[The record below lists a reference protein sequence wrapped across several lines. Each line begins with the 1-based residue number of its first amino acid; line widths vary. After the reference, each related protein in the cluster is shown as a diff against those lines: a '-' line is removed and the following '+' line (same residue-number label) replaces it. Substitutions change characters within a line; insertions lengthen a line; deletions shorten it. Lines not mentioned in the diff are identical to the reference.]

1 MGRKTIVLAMALFL
15 VNLVAN
21 IMPCIAVK
29 TDNKNHVVGDD
40 QGWDTST
47 DVASWSAKKDFH
59 VGDIICKQL
68 VIHIF
73 FLPFF
78 LNYHIT

>member
-21 IMPCIAVK
+21 LMPCIAVK
-29 TDNKNHVVGDD
+29 TVNMNHVVGGD

-47 DVASWSAKKDFH
+47 DVASWSAKKYFH

-68 VIHIF
+68 VFHIF
-73 FLPFF
+73 FFHFF
-78 LNYHIT
+78 E